1 RTFTTRTST
10 RRSSIRSRLRRST
23 RRSRVSTIP
32 GGRPTRRM
40 WRSSPPRS
48 LGATTHLKKKTTTRL
63 SRSPPASSASAPIRA
78 VSHESPLLVGP
89 RQLVGLDQPEGGER
103 VQCRGFHC
111 EQCRGGIQQPS
122 DQQSE
127 EWEHDE

>member
-1 RTFTTRTST
+1 
-10 RRSSIRSRLRRST
+10 
-23 RRSRVSTIP
+23 
-32 GGRPTRRM
+32 M

-122 DQQSE
+122 DQQDE
-127 EWEHDE
+127 EWEHDDEYRQHAVGQAIPSTPTVAAEGTECLEPVEYNRQ